1 MLSPLPDG
9 LDGVL
14 FSPNGERILETRSGL
29 RFASEKA
36 DAPET
41 KECRSAQFDAEG
53 ELVAKFP
60 NGYVRFK
67 VANGSLRR
75 DEDVKIPRNLDELW
89 VNAPDGEHPNRRRF
103 VGPRCLL
110 ATAFDGEGAEF
121 FDCLDRSRCS
131 RFQWSGNGLR
141 QAMTPER

>member
-1 MLSPLPDG
+1 MTDGTYKVFNTDSWSEVATPALPDG

-14 FSPNGERILETRSGL
+14 FSPNGELILETRSGL

-41 KECRSAQFDAEG
+41 NECRSAQFDAAG
-53 ELVAKFP
+53 ELVAKCP

-75 DEDVKIPRNLDELW
+75 EEDVKIPE
-89 VNAPDGEHPNRRRF
+89 
-103 VGPRCLL
+103 
-110 ATAFDGEGAEF
+110 
-121 FDCLDRSRCS
+121 RSRRAVGECS
-131 RFQWSGNGLR
+131 
-141 QAMTPER
+141 